1 MELALLVYVVNL
13 LVNIDDFFNGVVVIM
28 FFLATAGGFFTAIYY
43 SDHEGTWSDWRS
55 VMYKYCLWPKLLIM
69 SLIISWVIPD
79 EKTIQYMA
87 GAYIIQETY
96 QSEFVQQAG
105 TLAGKAVLNQLAVWA
120 EDNGEVEKLLK
131 QLEQQGVKVP
141 VVTVEE
147 KK

>member
-13 LVNIDDFFNGVVVIM
+13 LVSVDDFFNGVVSGM
-28 FFLATAGGFFTAIYY
+28 FFLVSVAGVVTGLYY
-43 SDHEGTWSDWRS
+43 SDTGGSWSEWRR
-55 VMYKYCLWPKLLIM
+55 VMYKYYLWPKLLIM
-69 SLIISWVIPD
+69 SLLITWIIPD

-141 VVTVEE
+141 VVTAD
-147 KK
+147 KNK

>member
-1 MELALLVYVVNL
+1 MELALLVYVVDL
-13 LVNIDDFFNGVVVIM
+13 LINIDTFFNGLTGFMV
-28 FFLATAGGFFTAIYY
+28 FLAIAGGFFTAMYL
-43 SDHEGTWSDWRS
+43 SGDDGGFADWRRIW
-55 VMYKYCLWPKLLIM
+55 YTYWAWPKIMIM
-69 SLIISWVIPD
+69 SLIITWLIPD
-79 EKTIQYMA
+79 EKTIQYIA

-120 EDNGEVEKLLK
+120 KDNGDVEKLLK